1 MRRLVLIFALL
12 MLAAARAAAP
22 IGASAQTSPSTA
34 DDVKFTA
41 MEVYVDP
48 HGTALAAYQV
58 QINATAGDI
67 ALVGIEGGEHPA
79 FSQPPYYD
87 KRAIL
92 DRQVILAAYS
102 TAANL
107 PSGKTRVATL
117 MVRIS
122 GKQQPKWSAML
133 MVAGSAEGR
142 SIDASVTVAEAS
154 GGKSNG

>member
-1 MRRLVLIFALL
+1 MMRRLVMIFAML
-12 MLAAARAAAP
+12 MLTAARAAAP
-22 IGASAQTSPSTA
+22 IGESAQTSPA
-34 DDVKFTA
+34 DDGKFAA
-41 MEVYVDP
+41 MDVYLDP

-133 MVAGSAEGR
+133 MVAGSAEGK